1 MLFYFCLFAKR
12 SVQGGQLWKEISLAC
27 HKWPACPSETE
38 RGRRRGRAKDLAQKR
53 MPRVFF
59 AIKWE
64 KKQKK
69 NSVGV
74 LICVSQSTT
83 HRAQGA
89 RQKRVGGGRGH
100 ATDWILEAGYV
111 TSLGML
117 VKHSKQRGK
126 CLKGPLCCW
135 RAWPQHRQHSPR
147 LCHFPF
153 APQKKYCEQEFMMN
167 VIITVLNDCAF

>member
-1 MLFYFCLFAKR
+1 MWNQRRHEDQSPNSATLMLFFISVYLLRC
-12 SVQGGQLWKEISLAC
+12 VQGGQLWKEISLAC

-38 RGRRRGRAKDLAQKR
+38 REGGGGAVQKTWPRKGCLASL
-53 MPRVFF
+53 FF
-59 AIKWE
+59 IFFCH
-64 KKQKK
+64 QVGGKK
-69 NSVGV
+69 NSARV

-83 HRAQGA
+83 PGAQGA

-100 ATDWILEAGYV
+100 ATDWVLEAGYV

-135 RAWPQHRQHSPR
+135 RAWPQHR
-147 LCHFPF
+147 
-153 APQKKYCEQEFMMN
+153 
-167 VIITVLNDCAF
+167 